1 MLGIPSAQHS
11 HHALTDLDCIVGFIL
26 GLGPRIFPM
35 LLRFCGGGTK
45 QNHLE
50 LQGLSSAPSQCTA
63 RRKSH
68 CQAATGVNPFEG
80 LS

>member
-35 LLRFCGGGTK
+35 LLRFCRGGNK
-45 QNHLE
+45 AKPFRAARLE
-50 LQGLSSAPSQCTA
+50 LSSFPVHSTEKIPLPSCY
-63 RRKSH
+63 RGES
-68 CQAATGVNPFEG
+68 
-80 LS
+80 L